1 MIVVKI
7 LRKLCLPKKTD
18 NNSVKCHYTITR
30 IQLTDYYIFV
40 LGVCR
45 AMQWCSMS
53 HRHSVTL
60 RLGL

>member
-1 MIVVKI
+1 M
-7 LRKLCLPKKTD
+7 
-18 NNSVKCHYTITR
+18 
-30 IQLTDYYIFV
+30 QLTDYIFV
-40 LGVCR
+40 LGVYR